1 MANYT
6 LLVNCRSN
14 SSRAEEYIKASESLI
29 YKKLPDCEIK
39 YISSPIELTTE
50 AARSALSSSVVIACG
65 GDGTAQSVARG
76 VHCSNAVMGLIP
88 VGSGNDFAK
97 AIGLKPRQS
106 IEYYL
111 EVILQHQLINIDIP
125 VINGQIF
132 INTTGIGFD
141 GLTNYYASQFNFLKG
156 MMKYTLSGLKAF
168 FTAQPVRIYGTV
180 DESDFDQ
187 RVWLIAIANG
197 AVEGG
202 KYLISPKSL
211 NSDGVLEMVVV
222 PAYSRLKLGMAFIL
236 LSFGRSLSAEYSE
249 VISFEKAE
257 FKITDL
263 HYIHLDGENGP
274 SSNKYKIELSKDMLS
289 VIGDLSDG

>member
-211 NSDGVLEMVVV
+211 NSDGVLEMVLV
-222 PAYSRLKLGMAFIL
+222 PAYSRLKLGVAFIL

>member
-125 VINGQIF
+125 VINGQVF
-132 INTTGIGFD
+132 INTTGICFD

-257 FKITDL
+257 FKITEL

>member
-125 VINGQIF
+125 VINGQVF

-257 FKITDL
+257 FKITEL

>member
-125 VINGQIF
+125 VINGQVF

>member
-125 VINGQIF
+125 VINGQVF

-263 HYIHLDGENGP
+263 HYIHLDGENGA

>member
-1 MANYT
+1 LANYT

-125 VINGQIF
+125 VINGQVF

>member
-1 MANYT
+1 LANYT

>member
-1 MANYT
+1 LANYT

-257 FKITDL
+257 FKITEL

>member
-1 MANYT
+1 LANYT

-125 VINGQIF
+125 VINGQVF

-257 FKITDL
+257 FKITEL